1 MIYCVFIGSFKDSR
15 LSQLAGEYGKRLER
29 LWPVTV
35 IELKEN
41 TKEILKFIEAKKGR
55 AALFSLDAHGELLNS
70 AQFTKKVTQSSRDL
84 YFFGWG
90 ASGPEPEVAA
100 HFSQNISLS
109 PMTFSHEMA
118 RVMLMEQ
125 LYRAGAT
132 LKGHP
137 YPK

>member
-1 MIYCVFIGSFKDSR
+1 MIYCVFIGSFKDAR
-15 LSQLAGEYGKRLER
+15 LSQLVREYGKRLDR

-41 TKEILKFIEAKKGR
+41 TKEILKFVESKKGR
-55 AALFSLDAHGELLNS
+55 ATLISLDAHGESLNS
-70 AQFTKKVTQSSRDL
+70 AQFTKKVTQSSKDL

-90 ASGPEPEVAA
+90 ASGPAPEVAA
-100 HFSQNISLS
+100 QFAQKLSLS

>member
-15 LSQLAGEYGKRLER
+15 LSQLAREYGKRLER

-35 IELKEN
+35 VELKEN
-41 TKEILKFIEAKKGR
+41 TKDILKFVESKKGR
-55 AALFSLDAHGELLNS
+55 AALVSLDAHGEPLDS
-70 AQFTKKVTQSSRDL
+70 AQFTKKVTQSSQDL

-90 ASGPEPEVAA
+90 ASGPAPEVAA
-100 HFSQNISLS
+100 HFSQKLSLS